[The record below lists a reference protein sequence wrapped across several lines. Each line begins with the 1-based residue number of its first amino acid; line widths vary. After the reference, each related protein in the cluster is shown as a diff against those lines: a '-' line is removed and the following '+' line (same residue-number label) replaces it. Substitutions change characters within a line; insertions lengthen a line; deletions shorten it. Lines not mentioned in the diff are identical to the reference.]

1 MTSIKPPFFEIGP
14 KAYLYGQDVIELA
27 KAADAASEKY
37 GVDIIFTAPFVDI
50 AGVKN
55 ATRRVH
61 IFAPHMDPIK
71 PGRGL
76 ADILP
81 EATKAKRED
90 EIIAK
95 EKEAKELQKRYFGN
109 DGELAKKRQELI
121 KPIQDNV
128 YNALKSVATEA
139 GYDYIF
145 DKVTGDIIYAS
156 EKYDESDVVLKK
168 IIK

>member
-1 MTSIKPPFFEIGP
+1 MKRLIFT
-14 KAYLYGQDVIELA
+14 LA
-27 KAADAASEKY
+27 LTMIFGAASFAQKFAHVDTEYILGKIPAYQQAQTKLDNYSKQWQQEVEAKFTELDEMYKKY
-37 GVDIIFTAPFVDI
+37 QAE
-50 AGVKN
+50 
-55 ATRRVH
+55 
-61 IFAPHMDPIK
+61 
-71 PGRGL
+71 

-81 EATKAKRED
+81 EATKTKREN

-95 EKEAKELQKRYFGN
+95 EKEAKELQKKYFGN